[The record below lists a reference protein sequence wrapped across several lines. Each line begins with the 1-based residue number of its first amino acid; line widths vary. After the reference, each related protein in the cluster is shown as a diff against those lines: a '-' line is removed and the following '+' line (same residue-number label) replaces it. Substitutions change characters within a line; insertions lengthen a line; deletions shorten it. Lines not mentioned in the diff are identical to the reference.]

1 MQRGFGCN
9 SRLSLWAV
17 VVFVLVGAL
26 PSVAAGASRSDW
38 YRVALEHGETN
49 GYLWSVSAAGPRHE
63 PLREICAQI
72 GTLEPVGEPEL
83 TFGGYS
89 SLCGD
94 LFDATQSMDLAVGF
108 GAGVSEI
115 TLLADL
121 YRPAVRKVAFVIGT
135 GERRVYYPAVPT
147 ISDRA
152 ARGIP
157 VFRYLVT
164 SFAGEFCIRRVT
176 TFDKLG
182 NVIRNQRDPIC
193 S

>member
-1 MQRGFGCN
+1 M
-9 SRLSLWAV
+9 WAV
-17 VVFVLVGAL
+17 VIFVLAGAL

-38 YRVALEHGETN
+38 YRVELEHGEAN
-49 GYLWSVSAAGPRHE
+49 GYLWSVSAAGPRHQ
-63 PLREICAQI
+63 PLREICGQI
-72 GTLEPVGEPEL
+72 SSLEPPQGDPEL
-83 TFGGYS
+83 TFGDHF

-94 LFDATQSMDLAVGF
+94 LFDATQSNDLAAGF
-108 GAGVSEI
+108 GSGVSEI

-121 YRPAVRKVAFVIGT
+121 YRPAVRKVAFVTDT
-135 GERRVYYPAVPT
+135 GERRVYFPAVPA
-147 ISDRA
+147 IPDRT

-164 SFAGEFCIRRVT
+164 SFVGEFCIRRVT